1 MNWTAIMI
9 QSVTPDDLALRPIGW
24 VESTLTAAASAPRQ
38 PDEGAPEA
46 WLVFDRA
53 VEAGLANVVAGSQMV
68 LVTWLDKARRDVLRV
83 RPRDDAARPERG
95 VFATRSSD
103 RPNPIGLHDVEVV
116 AVAGLRIK
124 VAHLEVFNGTP
135 ILDLKPALPKLAER

>member
-1 MNWTAIMI
+1 
-9 QSVTPDDLALRPIGW
+9 
-24 VESTLTAAASAPRQ
+24 
-38 PDEGAPEA
+38 
-46 WLVFDRA
+46 
-53 VEAGLANVVAGSQMV
+53 MV

-83 RPRDDAARPERG
+83 QPRGDATRREQG
-95 VFATRSSD
+95 VFTTRSSD

-135 ILDLKPALPKLAER
+135 ILDLKPALLRIGER